1 MGMKNKLTQEAFAKL
16 MVKTGLDESQLNDMG
31 IFCKEASSN
40 EGRILENASKVLTS
54 QDDKAVKKDMSRLIA
69 IVNNK
74 DVLNVSEGNDLI
86 RKYKDNFVFSKK
98 LKIEGESQQVD
109 VYPYLS
115 VKIESRQ
122 V

>member
-1 MGMKNKLTQEAFAKL
+1 

>member
-16 MVKTGLDESQLNDMG
+16 MVKTSLDESQLNDMG

-98 LKIEGESQQVD
+98 LKIEGESQQVE